1 MKKLTI
7 KLTLTLINGRDF
19 LFFFKKIW
27 LWDKISEFILNVLW
41 HLQVNLI
48 WPLHFWM
55 HKSNCSVFPYF
66 VHNMLFFNKVIKH
79 KNHKRKCLSRQSTTE
94 CSCSEAVCVETVIFI
109 VGYIYIFEYWYN
121 KKTPNKN
128 KEPHEK
134 SLRHV
139 LWLSPHLF
147 CSLEEEITTACL
159 YLTGLYSLHKS
170 TFAWTF

>member
-48 WPLHFWM
+48 WPLHIWM

-66 VHNMLFFNKVIKH
+66 VHNMLFYNKVIKH
-79 KNHKRKCLSRQSTTE
+79 KNHKRKCLSHQSTTE

-139 LWLSPHLF
+139 LWLSPPLLIAWRRNHH
-147 CSLEEEITTACL
+147 CMSLLNWPVCIT
-159 YLTGLYSLHKS
+159 
-170 TFAWTF
+170 